1 MGGSFD
7 EHGHMIQCMGDDVLH
22 KLNDVFENPNSH
34 AYKTARANNIFG
46 TVENK
51 PGNYDDLVKAYKAAG
66 VDVKALGNWE
76 AYLRLLGTA
85 VSPAQGAQ
93 NIYDIAQVRYK
104 ALNANEGMSTI
115 VHMPHHGGHVHT
127 EPGSGNQPHLI
138 NSPCPMPQPP
148 TKK

>member
-1 MGGSFD
+1 MGGGFD
-7 EHGHMIQCMGDDVLH
+7 ERGHMIQCLGDDVLR
-22 KLNDVFENPNSH
+22 KLNDVFGIPGSPDYNK
-34 AYKTARANNIFG
+34 AQANNKFG

-51 PGNYDDLVKAYKAAG
+51 PGNYSDLVKAYEAAG

-127 EPGSGNQPHLI
+127 QPGSGNQPHVI
-138 NSPCPMPQPP
+138 DSPCPMPQPAP
-148 TKK
+148 TK